1 MIEKVIWCLI
11 KVIVDE
17 RMDVKVM
24 EFTVGDS
31 VRFGFGFA
39 NPNHAAAA
47 VCALA
52 PFLWGWWIGKVERRG
67 GGRQWRFAS
76 CCCRGVGAESRLR
89 DARGSRI
96 SS

>member
-1 MIEKVIWCLI
+1 MMEKVIWCLI

-39 NPNHAAAA
+39 NPNHAAAVICA
-47 VCALA
+47 VA
-52 PFLWGWWIGKVERRG
+52 PFLWG
-67 GGRQWRFAS
+67 
-76 CCCRGVGAESRLR
+76 
-89 DARGSRI
+89 
-96 SS
+96 